1 MTAGLSSVSGKSAA
15 EVAPPRVRNVRVFI
29 GRRRHRSWL
38 DWYFLG
44 FVCVFGLIYLAD
56 FLAGPLSRLS
66 AAAGRSTG
74 SSAASH
80 AAAAQAVAGTGLVIG
95 VAAGLLL
102 LVQALGPMALSPAD
116 ASWLLPAPLPRRAVL
131 RRSALT
137 AALLSV
143 VTGGLLGV
151 LTLAMAG
158 PYLRPGAAA
167 LPPSW
172 LLLSAAAGALCCL
185 AAVAGQ
191 TLAQPH
197 PRARVAV
204 RAVLAA
210 VAVIAMAAAV
220 AAGHWTALSDTITSG
235 FGGLTT
241 SALDS
246 AAVIA
251 LVLAAV
257 AGTAAWLLL
266 RSFPAAVLRADSARA
281 GRTLMAASYL
291 NLPLLSWIAED
302 RHWRGRVIPSRRWPK
317 LPPPLALAWVDWRR
331 LRRRPGQLA
340 AAAASA
346 LIPALIGAA
355 ITSHDRRIVIAGA
368 LLFGAI
374 GAGAQGTAA
383 IKRDLNDKALRRLLG
398 VSDAQGLMARAVL
411 PALLSAGW
419 LAIALALLVATGVL
433 HGWLWIGVGVIAGPG
448 VTAATLRMAGTAPI
462 NPAERGIDLPL
473 GTAPPWL
480 ITRALSLVLG
490 AVGTYPLLSAV
501 LAGQLHPD
509 TFVSQ
514 LLLSAVVL
522 GIYLTTASRGS

>member
-1 MTAGLSSVSGKSAA
+1 VTAGLSDVSDRPPAG
-15 EVAPPRVRNVRVFI
+15 VAPPRVRNVRAFI

-38 DWYFLG
+38 DWYFAG

-66 AAAGRSTG
+66 AAAGHSAAG
-74 SSAASH
+74 SAASH

-102 LVQALGPMALSPAD
+102 LAQGLGPMALSPAD

-172 LLLSAAAGALCCL
+172 LVLSAAAGALCCL

-197 PRARVAV
+197 PRARGAV
-204 RAVLAA
+204 RTVLVA

-220 AAGHWTALSDTITSG
+220 AAGHWTALSDTVTSG
-235 FGGLTT
+235 FGGLNT
-241 SALDS
+241 SALDT
-246 AAVIA
+246 AAVAA

-257 AGTAAWLLL
+257 TGTAAWLLL

-281 GRTLMAASYL
+281 GRTLMAASFL

-302 RHWRGRVIPSRRWPK
+302 NHWRGRLIPSRRWPK
-317 LPPPLALAWVDWRR
+317 LPPPLALAWADWRR
-331 LRRRPGQLA
+331 LGRRPGLLA
-340 AAAASA
+340 VTVASA

-355 ITSHDRRIVIAGA
+355 ITSHDRRIVIAAA

-383 IKRDLNDKALRRLLG
+383 IKRDLNDKALRRLLS
-398 VSDAQGLMARAVL
+398 VSEAQALMARAVL
-411 PALLSAGW
+411 PVLLSAGW
-419 LAIALALLVATGVL
+419 LAVAFALLVATGVL
-433 HGWLWIGVGVIAGPG
+433 HGWLWAGVGVIAGPG
-448 VTAATLRMAGTAPI
+448 VTAAVLRMAGTAPI

-480 ITRALSLVLG
+480 ISRVLSLALG
-490 AVGTYPLLSAV
+490 AVGAYPLLGAV
-501 LAGQLHPD
+501 LAGQPHPS
-509 TFVSQ
+509 TLASQ
-514 LLLSAVVL
+514 LFFSAVVL
-522 GIYLTTASRGS
+522 GLYLMTASRAS